1 MKPRSLDLSTRG
13 MILLKKR
20 GWQVAFSTVMLAG
33 LAFTAVAGWIGTPI
47 GSRNFAIAFVWI
59 GWFAALI
66 ILLIPIFGRGWC
78 SICPIPMVGDWAQRG
93 AVLGPQGRAPRGL
106 GLRVPAILRN
116 MWTQN
121 AAFAL
126 LALFSASI
134 LTSPYITALALVGM
148 FVLAT
153 SLSLVF
159 ERRAFCRYVC
169 PMGGFIGLYSQVAP
183 IELRVASRETCAAC
197 STKACYNGS
206 ANGYGCPW
214 GVFPASQTRNN
225 YCGLCLECL
234 RTCPNDNLTVRLR
247 PVAADLAVPLTRRDE
262 GFKSLIMLG
271 SAMVYAAVLLGPWS
285 AFKNA
290 AFSIGSLAWLAYA
303 TVFLVLVLGLLPGSL
318 WLVGRLSQRLTLS
331 AVGTRANSS
340 ASARSPFA
348 AFATPLVPLGL
359 AFWAAFSLT
368 FFLTNGSYVLSSI
381 SDPLGLGWNLIG
393 TAGVAWQP
401 MLAGAIAPLQTAV
414 LVGGFIWAARVARR
428 VTARLQL
435 PTLPL
440 IGFLFLPTVVMMWL
454 LI

>member
-1 MKPRSLDLSTRG
+1 MKPRRMALSPRG
-13 MILLKKR
+13 MNLLKKR
-20 GWQVAFSTVMLAG
+20 GWQVALSTVMLAG

-78 SICPIPMVGDWAQRG
+78 SICPIPMVGDWVQRG
-93 AVLGPQGRAPRGL
+93 AVLGPQSRQPRGL

-126 LALFSASI
+126 LALFSATI
-134 LTSPYITALALVGM
+134 LTSPRITAAALVGM

-153 SLSLVF
+153 GLSLVF

-183 IELRVASRETCAAC
+183 VEMRVDSRATCAAC
-197 STKACYNGS
+197 QTKACYNGS
-206 ANGYGCPW
+206 PEGYGCPW
-214 GVFPASQTRNN
+214 GVFPASLTRNN

-234 RTCPNDNLTVRLR
+234 RTCPNDNLTVRVR
-247 PVAADLAVPLTRRDE
+247 PVAADLAVPSTRHDE
-262 GFKSLIMLG
+262 AFKSLIMLG

-290 AFSIGSLAWLAYA
+290 AFSIGSLAWLVYA
-303 TVFLVLVLGLLPGSL
+303 AVFLLLVLGVLPGSL
-318 WLVGRLSQRLTLS
+318 WLVGHFSQRLTPR
-331 AVGTRANSS
+331 GETTTANP
-340 ASARSPFA
+340 SARAGSAFA

-368 FFLTNGSYVLSSI
+368 FLLTNGSYVLSSI
-381 SDPLGLGWNLIG
+381 SDPLGIGWNLIG
-393 TAGVAWQP
+393 TAGVPWQP
-401 MLAGAIAPLQTAV
+401 MLAGAIAPLQAAV
-414 LVGGFIWAARVARR
+414 LVGGFVWATRVARS
-428 VTARLQL
+428 VTARLKL
-435 PTLPL
+435 PSIPL

>member
-1 MKPRSLDLSTRG
+1 MKTRSMVLSTRG
-13 MILLKKR
+13 MNLLKKR
-20 GWQVAFSTVMLAG
+20 GWQVALSTVMLAG

-66 ILLIPIFGRGWC
+66 ILLIPILGRGWC
-78 SICPIPMVGDWAQRG
+78 SICPIPIVGDWAQRG
-93 AVLGPQGRAPRGL
+93 TVLAPQGHSSRGL
-106 GLRVPAILRN
+106 NLLVPAILRN
-116 MWTQN
+116 MWSQN

-126 LALFSASI
+126 LALFSAAI
-134 LTSPYITALALVGM
+134 LTSPSLTALALVGM
-148 FVLAT
+148 FILAT
-153 SLSLVF
+153 VLSLVF

-183 IELRVASRETCAAC
+183 IELRVESRERCATC

-206 ANGYGCPW
+206 ASGYGCPW
-214 GVFPASQTRNN
+214 GVFPASLTRNN

-234 RTCPNDNLTVRLR
+234 RTCPNDNLTIRLR
-247 PVAADLAVPLTRRDE
+247 PVAADLAAPSARRDE
-262 GFKSLIMLG
+262 AFKSLIMLG

-290 AFSIGSLAWLAYA
+290 SFSIGSSAWLVYA
-303 TVFLVLVLGLLPGSL
+303 VVFLVLVLGLLPGSL
-318 WLVGRLSQRLTLS
+318 WLVGRLSQRLKPR
-331 AVGTRANSS
+331 AVGAQASPSTR
-340 ASARSPFA
+340 ARSPFA

-359 AFWAAFSLT
+359 AFWGAFSLT

-393 TAGVAWQP
+393 TSGVAWQP

-414 LVGGFIWAARVARR
+414 LVGGFIWAAQIARR
-428 VTARLQL
+428 VTARLRL
-435 PTLPL
+435 PSLPL
-440 IGFLFLPTVVMMWL
+440 IAFLFLPTVVMLGL